1 MSKYLINKVETFR
14 IDTETEAK
22 TFIEGLKKQDGEVVK
37 HSIEYKEQKTKGE
50 VLQSWYKV
58 TVKRLYNDE
67 KEPCDAY
74 LEEDTNKI
82 TKELQ
87 EKNITNYSKF
97 LKLV

>member
-1 MSKYLINKVETFR
+1 MSKYLINKIETFR

-22 TFIEGLKKQDGEVVK
+22 TFIESLKKQDGELVK

-67 KEPCDAY
+67 KEPYDAY
-74 LEEDTNKI
+74 LEED
-82 TKELQ
+82 
-87 EKNITNYSKF
+87 
-97 LKLV
+97 